1 MQTTKKKTTTT
12 TNKDFGKI
20 KKKLFFTLECRRRRR
35 ITVASPTLAVRQEQ
49 TPDLPASN
57 KNIDFFLKSQ
67 AHRTPFSRADRVKHF
82 QTVGV
87 PRAGMYHIDYGKF
100 HKDWS
105 GSNKGFTGF
114 LVAVENFTNQL
125 FVEPCKGKGTNEWLR
140 AIQNFVELT
149 RNVAVIF
156 SDRDSVATS
165 TAFCDGIAAKYKI
178 EWNFLKNSNK
188 SYLAER
194 YIGLVKSRLSQTL
207 NYRGGKK
214 WIHLVPAFVVK
225 YNKEKIDSTSYSCQS
240 VSPTNFLHFISQLLR
255 VDNPELGFNGFKVGS
270 FVTERWNKIF
280 FKFNLGDRVVVARA
294 ANWKDGNEKLGQ
306 FKKVSMLGGFGHKI
320 YTISGRQLRST
331 KARDRYVEVYS
342 LAEFGSSMHFYA
354 KELRLAGGGSNNNN
368 NNNNNV

>member
-1 MQTTKKKTTTT
+1 MEKLKKYYFSRLSVDGVSLSPRQLWQYAKSKHLTKTS
-12 TNKDFGKI
+12 DDS
-20 KKKLFFTLECRRRRR
+20 
-35 ITVASPTLAVRQEQ
+35 A
-49 TPDLPASN
+49 DLPASK
-57 KNIDFFLKSQ
+57 KNIDLFLKSQ
-67 AHRTPFSRADRVKHF
+67 SHRTPFSRADRVKHF

-87 PRAGMYHIDYGKF
+87 PRAGMYHIDYGEF

-114 LVAVENFTNQL
+114 LVAVENFTNRL
-125 FVEPCKGKGTNEWLR
+125 FVEPCKGKGTAEWLR
-140 AIQNFVELT
+140 AIQTFVELT
-149 RNVAVIF
+149 RNVSVIF

-165 TAFCDGIAAKYKI
+165 TAFRDGIAAKYKI
-178 EWNFLKNSNK
+178 EWNFLKKGNK

-214 WIHLVPAFVVK
+214 WIDLVPPFVVE
-225 YNKEKIDSTSYSCQS
+225 YNKEKIDGTSYSRQS
-240 VSPTNFLHFISQLLR
+240 VTHANFLHFISQLLR
-255 VDNPELGFNGFKVGS
+255 VDDPELGFNGFKVGP
-270 FVTERWNKIF
+270 FVTERWNKKI

-294 ANWKDGNEKLGQ
+294 ANWKDGDEKLGQ
-306 FKKVSMLGGFGHKI
+306 FKKVSMLGGFGHKN

-354 KELRLAGGGSNNNN
+354 KELKLAGGDNNNNNN